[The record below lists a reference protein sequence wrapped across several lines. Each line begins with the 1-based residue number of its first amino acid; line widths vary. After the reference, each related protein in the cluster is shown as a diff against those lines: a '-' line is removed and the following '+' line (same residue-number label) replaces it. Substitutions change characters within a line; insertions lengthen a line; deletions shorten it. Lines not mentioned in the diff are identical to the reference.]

1 MDRTKHTT
9 TSFVEEKNVPGHVNN
24 PMFKTMNEL
33 NCGMYEVEKLKKK
46 VKLDLP
52 IQIGIAVYSYAKLRM
67 LEFWEFINKFI
78 VNECYQLM
86 EMDTDSLYIAFS
98 KKTID
103 ECVKPDLRDQWEKEK
118 GAWFSSSDT
127 KATVNFD
134 GQEISYV
141 QWDKRTPGKFK
152 AEFEGDGM
160 MCLNS
165 KLFII
170 WNNDEAKTSCKGTQ
184 KNRNEILK
192 EHFRDVLETMEP
204 KTVENAG
211 FLKSRNFIKTY
222 VQEKKGLGYFY
233 PKRKVLS
240 DGVSTTH
247 LDI

>member
-1 MDRTKHTT
+1 
-9 TSFVEEKNVPGHVNN
+9 
-24 PMFKTMNEL
+24 
-33 NCGMYEVEKLKKK
+33 
-46 VKLDLP
+46 
-52 IQIGIAVYSYAKLRM
+52 
-67 LEFWEFINKFI
+67 
-78 VNECYQLM
+78 M
-86 EMDTDSLYIAFS
+86 EMDTDYLYIAFA

-103 ECVKPDLRDQWEKEK
+103 ECVKPELRDEWEKEK
-118 GAWFSSSDT
+118 GIWFSSSDT
-127 KATVNFD
+127 TKTVHFE
-134 GQEISYV
+134 GQDISYA
-141 QWDKRTPGKFK
+141 QWDRRTPGKFK

-165 KLFII
+165 KLFTI
-170 WNNDEAKTSCKGTQ
+170 WNDVETKNSCKGTQ

-211 FLKSRNFIKTY
+211 FLKSGSCIKTY

-233 PKRKVLS
+233 PKRKVLD